1 MALVAESRALYDPKT
16 NRVINLPE
24 NYLGVAARIASISYE
39 LGISNDRAFLDKLL
53 DRAAVQFT
61 EGNLYADDA
70 PPTGR
75 YDRYSNEYAR
85 YIWEAARWPGEKI
98 FSIKCGRR

>member
-1 MALVAESRALYDPKT
+1 MALVAEPRALLRSEDES
-16 NRVINLPE
+16 VINLPD

-61 EGNLYADDA
+61 EGNLYADDS

-85 YIWEAARWPGEKI
+85 YIWEAAEMA
-98 FSIKCGRR
+98 GRKTSR